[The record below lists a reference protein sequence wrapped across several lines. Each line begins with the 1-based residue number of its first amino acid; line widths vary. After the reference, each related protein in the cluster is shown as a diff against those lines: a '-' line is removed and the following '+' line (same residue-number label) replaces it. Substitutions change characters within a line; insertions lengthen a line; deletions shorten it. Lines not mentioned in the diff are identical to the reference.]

1 MKQSYNPLRS
11 VTLLSP
17 APSYFEALRDRRRPL
32 TQMQRLPR
40 QGLLALEAVTP
51 PDWEV
56 NIIDERIEPIVPEK
70 IDSPIVGITAMT
82 YMAPRAFALARQLKA
97 LGKTVVLGGFFPTLT
112 PELAL
117 AESGVDSIVIGRGE
131 HAWPLLLTDFTNGQL
146 KRSYRHP
153 FGHHG
158 YKLPQVNFNLTGP
171 KLGYN
176 GWLTQ
181 VQTSLGCKFHCRFC
195 AIPPFHTRQF
205 ALRDMDD
212 VTDEVANAP
221 TQRIYFV
228 DDNLL
233 NHPVY
238 LEKLCDRLRP
248 VQKGWSGQLSMDIRG
263 HQQLLKKMRQSGCF
277 WIHVGIESL
286 DQATLKTQEKMQNN
300 VQKYLDTVNLIRD
313 EGISV
318 SAGMMFGFPTD
329 PASVFETT
337 ENFLDRAGLDSVS
350 FHFYTPFPGSSDFKT
365 LADAD
370 QLVTRQLEHYDTYH
384 VIVRTKNFTTEEL
397 TEKVEALQYR
407 FYRPYQVVKRM
418 LRGLSNGHSGIART
432 FAGGAMGYINRRQGL
447 PLHP

>member
-1 MKQSYNPLRS
+1 
-11 VTLLSP
+11 
-17 APSYFEALRDRRRPL
+17 
-32 TQMQRLPR
+32 MQRLPR

-117 AESGVDSIVIGRGE
+117 ADSGVDSIVIGRGE
-131 HAWPLLLTDFTNGQL
+131 HAWPLLLTDFANGQL

-233 NHPVY
+233 NHPAY

-248 VQKGWSGQLSMDIRG
+248 VQKGWSGQLSMDIRA
-263 HQQLLKKMRQSGCF
+263 HRQLLKKMRQSGCF

-350 FHFYTPFPGSSDFKT
+350 FHFYTPFPGSSDYKT